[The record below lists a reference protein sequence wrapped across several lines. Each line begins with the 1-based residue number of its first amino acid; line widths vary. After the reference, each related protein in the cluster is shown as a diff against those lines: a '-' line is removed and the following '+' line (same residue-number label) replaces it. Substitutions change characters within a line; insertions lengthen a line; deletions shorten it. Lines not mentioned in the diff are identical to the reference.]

1 MKRHVPSFLTLPRTG
16 CQHPVPAPFARAAKR
31 AVSAVLLL
39 FTCAFSAS
47 AAATDDQVSL
57 DLFFSPGCT
66 ECEQVKHE
74 VFPELES
81 RFEGF
86 YELTRHDMTKAETI
100 PLLLAYQQ
108 KCGNTENGRVSM
120 VVDHTYFLSGFETI
134 STGLFDRVNEA
145 LVSRQKPGW
154 AIPAPPSLKGEEAL
168 AVVSTRAKA
177 LTFSV
182 VAVGGLLDG
191 FNPCAISTLIFFMSV
206 LTVAKTG
213 KRVRMLVGVSFI
225 VASFL
230 VYTGLGL
237 GFLYAFRQAPNFTR
251 VKQVVE
257 IILGLC
263 MIPLAVLSFRD
274 AFRFRKSQRPDD
286 VTLQIPK
293 PIKNR
298 IHAFMNS
305 RLGVGGPILGGLVTG
320 AGVTILESVCTG
332 QSYVPV
338 LMYMLKNDHS
348 DGSAWFYLITY
359 NLLFV
364 LPLTVVFICFHRGMQ
379 LKALIDWS
387 KQNLVVVKILLGV
400 FFTAMAALLLFA

>member
-1 MKRHVPSFLTLPRTG
+1 MKRHVPSFLTFACRA
-16 CQHPVPAPFARAAKR
+16 CQHPALVPFAHAARRAAL
-31 AVSAVLLL
+31 ALMLL
-39 FTCAFSAS
+39 FVCALAAS
-47 AAATDDQVSL
+47 AAATADQVSI

-66 ECEQVKHE
+66 ECEQVKRE

-86 YELTRHDMTKAETI
+86 YVLDRHDMTQSATI

-120 VVDHTYFLSGFETI
+120 VVDHTAFLSGYEVI

-145 LVSRQKPGW
+145 LVNRQKPGW
-154 AIPAPPSLKGEEAL
+154 MPPVPPVIKEGEAL
-168 AVVSTRAKA
+168 SAVSTRAKA

-182 VAVGGLLDG
+182 VAAGGLLDG

-213 KRVRMLVGVSFI
+213 KRVRLLVGISFI
-225 VASFL
+225 TASFL

-237 GFLYAFRQAPNFTR
+237 GFLYAFRQAPNFTL
-251 VKQVVE
+251 VKKVVE
-257 IILGLC
+257 TVLGLC

-348 DGSAWFYLITY
+348 DGGAWFYLITY

-364 LPLTVVFICFHRGMQ
+364 LPLAVVFICFHRGMQ